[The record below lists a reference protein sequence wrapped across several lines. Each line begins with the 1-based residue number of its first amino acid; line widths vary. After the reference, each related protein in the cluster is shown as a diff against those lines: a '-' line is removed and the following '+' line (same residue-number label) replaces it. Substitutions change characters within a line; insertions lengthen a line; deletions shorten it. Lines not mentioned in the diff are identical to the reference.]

1 MSRGRRA
8 IFRHL
13 IDALAR
19 WGIVLMPIGIVLGCS
34 STGPSAPPVVGCAS
48 GMDVTDA
55 AACWIWSDS
64 IERTKPV
71 ANDTHMHPL
80 LIGPDG
86 KPIMTPQAMSP

>member
-1 MSRGRRA
+1 
-8 IFRHL
+8 
-13 IDALAR
+13 
-19 WGIVLMPIGIVLGCS
+19 
-34 STGPSAPPVVGCAS
+34 
-48 GMDVTDA
+48 MDVTDA

-71 ANDTHMHPL
+71 ANDTQVHPL